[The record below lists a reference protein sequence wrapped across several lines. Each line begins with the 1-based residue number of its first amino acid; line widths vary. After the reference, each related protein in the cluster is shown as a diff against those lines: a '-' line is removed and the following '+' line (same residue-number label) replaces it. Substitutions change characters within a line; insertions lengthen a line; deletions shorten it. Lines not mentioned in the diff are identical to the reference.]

1 MNYSS
6 KSSASCTCYAKLRR
20 SANPLTSRVAAFH
33 SLAFR
38 LVSFIVS
45 TAVRSGFS
53 RWRIGG
59 SGPGFGAVVVE
70 YRKSVGEE
78 MMGRRACGIFAKTRP
93 VDCRSAWRLFG
104 CLVTL
109 SLLAACSQE
118 EMLQKFTSPEEQ
130 ATAKQYIDQLRS
142 HDFAEIE
149 KSAAPGLTS
158 ASLESALTEMAAMI
172 PADPP
177 VSVKLVGAH
186 RYSSTPNGTTVNLIY
201 EYQFSD
207 RFVLANV
214 AMMTNNGETTV
225 VGLHVEPEA
234 TSLESQNRFTLSG
247 KSALQYGVLVSA
259 IAAALFTVVVLVVCA
274 KTKMKRRK
282 WLWILFILFGFGKL
296 SVNWTTGQ
304 WGIAVLAAQLF
315 SASAVAAL
323 YGPWMVSVSLP
334 VGAALFL
341 IYRRR
346 LRDTG
351 EATGVTP
358 TPIWG
363 SGQAGS

>member
-1 MNYSS
+1 VQRVVHLLCETP
-6 KSSASCTCYAKLRR
+6 KIGEPLDERR
-20 SANPLTSRVAAFH
+20 RRFR

-38 LVSFIVS
+38 LVSFILS
-45 TAVRSGFS
+45 RAVRCGFS

-93 VDCRSAWRLFG
+93 VDGRSAWRLFG

-142 HDFAEIE
+142 HNFAEIE

-158 ASLESALTEMAAMI
+158 ASLESALTEMAALI
-172 PADPP
+172 PSDPP
-177 VSVKLVGAH
+177 VSVRLVGAH
-186 RYSSTPNGTTVNLIY
+186 RYTSTPNGTTVNIIY
-201 EYQFSD
+201 EYQFPD

-214 AMMTNNGETTV
+214 AIMTKNGETTV
-225 VGLHVEPEA
+225 VGLHVQPEA
-234 TSLESQNRFTLSG
+234 TSLESRNRFTLSG
-247 KSALQYGVLVSA
+247 KNAMQCGVLVSA
-259 IAAALFTVVVLVVCA
+259 VAAALFTLAVLVVCA
-274 KTKMKRRK
+274 KRKMKRRK
-282 WLWILFILFGFGKL
+282 WLWILFILLGFGKL

-304 WGIAVLAAQLF
+304 WGIAVLAAQPF

-334 VGAALFL
+334 VGAIVFL

-346 LRDTG
+346 LTVMRQIVTRQGRDH
-351 EATGVTP
+351 
-358 TPIWG
+358 I
-363 SGQAGS
+363 